1 MTSSQV
7 RQSSLETTQ
16 YFYIKHILIAISDLF
31 FTEELTTAF
40 KQQPGIHSGSKQTR
54 LYKVQERINP
64 KADFCSDMGV
74 VYNINRLECLSRSI
88 HTQQTRA

>member
-31 FTEELTTAF
+31 FTGELTTAF
-40 KQQPGIHSGSKQTR
+40 KQQPGYPLREQTN
-54 LYKVQERINP
+54 QIIQGTGEN
-64 KADFCSDMGV
+64 
-74 VYNINRLECLSRSI
+74 
-88 HTQQTRA
+88 